1 LSVGGRFFFGGAI
14 VHQTIKIN
22 SETAMAASNRKI
34 HIMSFVKTPQYKA
47 LVLLTLTVSIVVGC
61 STVPKPEP
69 AATTV
74 VQPVLL
80 PAQFTDLPGWNE
92 DPLTEAWPAFL
103 QTCQA
108 LKSRD
113 NWRVACEQAQK
124 LKSPDSASLRA
135 YFVQFF
141 EVKRVQSPEGQTSGL
156 VTGYYEP
163 LLRGQRQRVGRFQTA
178 LHAVPDDLLPLQLEE
193 RFPEL
198 KHQRVRGRLSTS
210 AQGRA
215 TVIPY
220 YTRAE
225 LLNGTGQSALKG
237 KEIVWV
243 DDAVEAFFL
252 QVQGSGRVQLPDG
265 NMLRLAYA
273 DTNGHIYRS
282 VGRVLVDRGVM
293 TLEQASM
300 QSIKAWA
307 QANPDKVD
315 ELLNNNPSYV
325 FFREEALPDPRMGP
339 RGSLGVPLTSK
350 RSIAVDPRFIPLGA
364 PVFLSTTHPLS
375 QQPLR
380 QLVMAQDTGGA
391 IRGAV
396 RADFFWGFGA
406 EAGEQAGKMK
416 QSGEMWVLLPKA

>member
-1 LSVGGRFFFGGAI
+1 
-14 VHQTIKIN
+14 
-22 SETAMAASNRKI
+22 
-34 HIMSFVKTPQYKA
+34 MSFVKICQCKA
-47 LVLLTLTVSIVVGC
+47 LILLTLTVGIVVGC
-61 STVPKPEP
+61 STAPKPEP
-69 AATTV
+69 SVTST

-80 PAQFTDLPGWNE
+80 PAQFADLPGWNE
-92 DPLTEAWPAFL
+92 DPLTEVWPAFL
-103 QTCQA
+103 QSCQA
-108 LKSRD
+108 LKTRD
-113 NWRVACEQAQK
+113 NWRAACDQAQK
-124 LKSPDSASLRA
+124 LKSQDPANLRA
-135 YFVQFF
+135 YFMQFF
-141 EVKRVQSPEGQTSGL
+141 EVKRVQTPDGQNSGL

-163 LLRGQRQRVGRFQTA
+163 ILRGSRQRQGRFQTA
-178 LHAVPDDLLPLQLEE
+178 LHAVPDDLLALQLEE

-198 KHQRVRGRLSTS
+198 KHQRVRGRLTS
-210 AQGRA
+210 NAQGRA
-215 TVIPY
+215 SVVPY

-225 LLNGTGQSALKG
+225 LLSATGQSALKS

-243 DDAVEAFFL
+243 DDPVEAFFL
-252 QVQGSGRVQLPDG
+252 QVQGSGRVQLDNG
-265 NMLRLAYA
+265 TVVRLAYA

-282 VGRVLVDRGVM
+282 IGRVLVERGVM

-315 ELLNNNPSYV
+315 DLLNSNPSYV
-325 FFREEALPDPRMGP
+325 FFREEALPDPRTGP
-339 RGSLGVPLTSK
+339 RGSLGVPLTPR
-350 RSIAVDPRFIPLGA
+350 RSIAVDPRFIPLGV

-416 QSGEMWVLLPKA
+416 QSGAMWIFLPKP

>member
-1 LSVGGRFFFGGAI
+1 M

-22 SETAMAASNRKI
+22 SDTAIAASNRKI
-34 HIMSFVKTPQYKA
+34 HMMSFVKMPQRNA
-47 LVLLTLTVSIVVGC
+47 SAILILTMSIVVGC
-61 STVPKPEP
+61 STAPKPEAP
-69 AATTV
+69 ATTAL
-74 VQPVLL
+74 QPVLL
-80 PAQFTDLPGWNE
+80 PAQFTDLPGWND
-92 DPLTEAWPAFL
+92 DPLNEVWPAFL

-108 LKSRD
+108 LKARD
-113 NWRVACEQAQK
+113 NWRVACDQAQQ
-124 LKSPDSASLRA
+124 LKSPDPASLRA

-178 LHAVPDDLLPLQLEE
+178 LHAVPDDLLPLQLEQ

-198 KHQRVRGRLSTS
+198 KHQRVRGRLSS
-210 AQGRA
+210 NAQGRA

-225 LLNGTGQSALKG
+225 LLSGAGQTALQG

-243 DDAVEAFFL
+243 DDPVEAFFL

-265 NMLRLAYA
+265 SVLRLAYA

-282 VGRVLVDRGVM
+282 IGRVLVDRGVM

-315 ELLNNNPSYV
+315 ELLNSNPSYV
-325 FFREEALPDPRMGP
+325 FFREEALPDPRIGP
-339 RGSLGVPLTSK
+339 RGSLGVPLTPR
-350 RSIAVDPRFIPLGA
+350 RSIAVDPRFIPLGV

-396 RADFFWGFGA
+396 RADFFWGFGT